1 MDNPNP
7 SSPESASTPPIGSF
21 EEASRFRLLQALSLT
36 HLERLRD
43 LEAMWDF
50 NEMLERQNPKMR
62 EIAEK
67 LRKG

>member
-1 MDNPNP
+1 MNNPKP
-7 SSPESASTPPIGSF
+7 SSPEVTSTPPIGSF

-50 NEMLERQNPKMR
+50 NEMLERKNPKMR

-67 LRKG
+67 LRKA